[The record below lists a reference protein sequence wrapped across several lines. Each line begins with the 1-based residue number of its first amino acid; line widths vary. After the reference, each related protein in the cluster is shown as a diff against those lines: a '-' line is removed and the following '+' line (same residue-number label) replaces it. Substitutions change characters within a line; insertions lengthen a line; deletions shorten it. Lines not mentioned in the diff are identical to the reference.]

1 MTGLGGW
8 ISAGRSSVQ
17 TWECDQMGHMN
28 VQFYVQKAEEA
39 VAFVARALG
48 LGPLAAREANAR
60 LSPYQH
66 HIRFHRELRPGT
78 PYWLRAAPV
87 HTDGRF
93 IAIVSEMFNTATGQT
108 AATVAGQYYWTDVSG
123 GARLDLED
131 HVITRTKDLMQPMPE
146 TALERGL
153 TLSEPRVSASLTE
166 AEALGLVT
174 TLEVEVQ
181 PDHCDAHGLM
191 RMRDYIGRLSDSIPN
206 LLFESSGAMRAEP
219 RGRIGGAAL
228 EYRLIYRKPARCGDL
243 LIVKSGLRSVSEKTY
258 VWSHWLLN
266 AETGDAFATS
276 EAVAISLDLETR
288 RAIAI
293 PNAIRDHLESQ
304 IVPGLS
310 C

>member
-1 MTGLGGW
+1 MTGLEGW
-8 ISAGRSSVQ
+8 IPAGRSSVQ

-60 LSPYQH
+60 LAPHQH

-87 HTDGRF
+87 YTDGRF
-93 IAIVSEMFNTATGQT
+93 IAIVSEMFNTATGLT
-108 AATVAGQYYWTDVSG
+108 AATVTGQYYWTDVSG

-131 HVITRTKDLMQPMPE
+131 EVVARAKALIRPMPE

-153 TLSEPRVSASLTE
+153 TMGEPRATASLAD
-166 AEALGLVT
+166 AEALGLMT
-174 TLEVEVQ
+174 TLEAEVQ
-181 PDHCDAHGLM
+181 PEHCDAHGLM
-191 RMRDYIGRLSDSIPN
+191 RVRDYMGRLSDSIPN
-206 LLFESSGAMRAEP
+206 LLFVSSGANRAETH
-219 RGRIGGAAL
+219 GRIGGAAL
-228 EYRLIYRKPARCGDL
+228 EYRLIYRKPARSGDL
-243 LIVKSGLRSVSEKTY
+243 LIVKSGLKSVSEKTY
-258 VWSHWLLN
+258 VWSHWLIN
-266 AETGDAFATS
+266 AETGEAFATS

-293 PNAIRDHLESQ
+293 PDAMREQLLRQ